1 MTLESNN
8 IKEKKVIEMLEN
20 NKNFQEIAKT
30 FRVSP
35 NFISMVKKKMLGEDT
50 TINKKLSIPSQAL
63 KLFSEGNSILEVI
76 IILDRPSSEIRNYY
90 ADYLRLRNMIYLVSL
105 IEAYQDGLPTITKLV
120 KYITQNPSTKDEL
133 LVAIRLVKD
142 LHRLRAIKKQLE
154 NNVKVLRQE
163 RDYLSEEYNSSS
175 GGGIIQY

>member
-30 FRVSP
+30 LRVSP

-63 KLFSEGNSILEVI
+63 KLF
-76 IILDRPSSEIRNYY
+76 
-90 ADYLRLRNMIYLVSL
+90 
-105 IEAYQDGLPTITKLV
+105 QK
-120 KYITQNPSTKDEL
+120 
-133 LVAIRLVKD
+133 
-142 LHRLRAIKKQLE
+142 
-154 NNVKVLRQE
+154 
-163 RDYLSEEYNSSS
+163 
-175 GGGIIQY
+175 GIPFWR